1 MLALMIVLQQ
11 QVILNSKYLSMKRSR
26 SFLFVNF
33 CPIRNFNTAT
43 NKKIINYTFHAKV
56 CPIAL
61 IEQRRQTMNEH
72 YKHIRETEY
81 FG

>member
-11 QVILNSKYLSMKRSR
+11 VVLNSKYLSMKRSR
-26 SFLFVNF
+26 NFLFVNF
-33 CPIRNFNTAT
+33 CPIRNINTDT
-43 NKKIINYTFHAKV
+43 NKKIKNYNFHAKV

-72 YKHIRETEY
+72 Y
-81 FG
+81 